1 MKKILEVLIG
11 SVLLFVC
18 TSCVNL
24 AAPYSYQ
31 AKTETGGEIEE
42 TYMANGKYDVSRTD
56 QGVLLG
62 FNKFLTFYPSQL
74 SKTSDTSHIYP
85 VIVISNGSGTPL
97 SRYTAVAK
105 HYASW
110 GFIVVGTE
118 EKYDWDGCAS
128 EMCLRYLKVLNENK
142 TIGEG
147 KQKKENIF
155 YQKIDF
161 ENIGIV
167 GHSQGGVGVLNAI
180 TSQQHSSV
188 FKTAV
193 SLSPTNKELAHN
205 LFWDYDATKITIP
218 IMLIAG
224 AGGGDDW
231 VVTGEQL
238 QEIYD
243 DISSKKVM
251 LRRKDTSHGL
261 VLYSANGYVM
271 AWFMWQLQGDEEAAK
286 AFIGENPEILNNE
299 LYQDQKVNME

>member
-1 MKKILEVLIG
+1 
-11 SVLLFVC
+11 VC
-18 TSCVNL
+18 TSCASLV
-24 AAPYSYQ
+24 APNNYQ
-31 AKTETGGEIEE
+31 AKTETGGAIEE

-74 SKTSDTSHIYP
+74 SKISDTSHIYP

-110 GFIVVGTE
+110 GFIVIGTE

-147 KQKKENIF
+147 KQEKENIF

-161 ENIGIV
+161 ENVGIV

-180 TSQQHSSV
+180 TTQQHSSV

-193 SLSPTNKELAHN
+193 SLSPTNKQLAHN
-205 LFWDYDATKITIP
+205 LFWDYDATKVSIP

-251 LRRKDTSHGL
+251 LRRKDTPHGP
-261 VLYSANGYVM
+261 VLYTANGYVT
-271 AWFMWQLQGDEEAAK
+271 AWFMWQLQGDEAASF
-286 AFIGENPEILNNE
+286 AFIGENPEILVNPK
-299 LYQDQKVNME
+299 YQDQHIDL